1 MLKKTRLIIAGITCL
16 GLSTAAVAQEG
27 QITINQD
34 EILPE
39 LLQLKTEMV
48 KDSRIAERYRIQI
61 FSGEFEKAATVKKD
75 FEELYPELTVT
86 REYETPNYKI
96 WVGNFRNSLEA
107 DRALLLIKKDFPAAF
122 RFRPEK
128 K

>member
-1 MLKKTRLIIAGITCL
+1 MLKKSRSILAGIACL
-16 GLSTAAVAQEG
+16 GLTTAGMAQEG
-27 QITINQD
+27 HVTINQD

-39 LLQLKTEMV
+39 LLQLKAEMV

-61 FSGEFEKAATVKKD
+61 FSGEFEKATTIKKD
-75 FEELYPELTVT
+75 FEKLYPEIPVM
-86 REYETPNYKI
+86 RQYETPNYKI
-96 WVGNFRNSLEA
+96 WAGNFRTSLEA

>member
-1 MLKKTRLIIAGITCL
+1 MFKKSRLVLAGIACF
-16 GLSTAAVAQEG
+16 GLTTAAMAQQG
-27 QITINQD
+27 QVTINQD

-39 LLQLKTEMV
+39 LLQLKAEMV
-48 KDSRIAERYRIQI
+48 KDSRIAERYRLQI

-75 FEELYPELTVT
+75 FEKLYPELPVT